1 MLSMLDKVLQAILKI
16 LKKKSEWVLVWS
28 NASSTSAFKAQN
40 IKLSLTGYDEVQ
52 IETRINKGTA
62 SDGGSSQ
69 MTFLRMGTGT
79 YINAIHSLWDSGTAP
94 GFATRNAWV
103 NTAGVGFAGGYWHGG
118 AASGGSS
125 DNYIIPL
132 NIWARKSSGGG
143 QTS

>member
-1 MLSMLDKVLQAILKI
+1 MLSILDKVLQAILKM

-28 NASSTSAFKAQN
+28 NASPTSAFKAQN
-40 IKLSLTGYDEVQ
+40 ITLSLSEYDEVQ
-52 IETRINKGTA
+52 IETRINKGTT

-79 YINAIHSLWDSGTAP
+79 YINAIHSLWNGGAAP

-103 NTAGVGFAGGYWHGG
+103 NTTSVGFADGYWHGE
-118 AASGGSS
+118 AASGGVS

-132 NIWARKSSGGG
+132 NIWARKSS
-143 QTS
+143 